1 MNGRGI
7 SSKSAFWL
15 FILLAVYVFVQTAW
29 WVFLMARLVDEKVD
43 LAQQL
48 GGDQALVDQIVAEE
62 VRRQVMVGLEG
73 VVFLVLIC
81 LGAWLIYR
89 ALIKTRE
96 LTFHQQNFLM
106 AVTHELKTPLAS
118 IKIYLDSLQSPKIPN
133 EKKVAILPKM
143 GEDLSRLQKL
153 VENILDA
160 GRFERSGY
168 RLNKSSFSL
177 SRLVKEALDMTE
189 KVPVHKPVALD
200 RSIEDGIEIFGDR
213 TALLRAIS
221 AVLENSLKYNN
232 EPEIHIEA
240 RLTKEEDRI
249 TLRISDNGVGLG
261 AGDVQAVFNRF
272 YRVGQ
277 ELQRQHSGTGLG
289 LYLCREIIRA
299 HGGEIAAQSA
309 GPGKGTTFTIT
320 MKANTHENNSSR

>member
-1 MNGRGI
+1 
-7 SSKSAFWL
+7 
-15 FILLAVYVFVQTAW
+15 
-29 WVFLMARLVDEKVD
+29 
-43 LAQQL
+43 
-48 GGDQALVDQIVAEE
+48 
-62 VRRQVMVGLEG
+62 MVGLEG

-118 IKIYLDSLQSPKIPN
+118 IKLYLDSLQSPKIPN
-133 EKKVAILPKM
+133 DKKVAILPKM
-143 GEDLSRLQKL
+143 GEDLGRLQKL

-168 RLNKSSFSL
+168 RLKKTSFSF
-177 SRLVKEALDMTE
+177 SRLVNDVLDTTD
-189 KVPVHKPVALD
+189 KVPSHKPLKIE
-200 RSIEDGIEIFGDR
+200 RSIQDGIEVFGDR
-213 TALLRAIS
+213 TALSRAIS

-232 EPEIHIEA
+232 EDEVRIDA
-240 RLTKEEDRI
+240 QLTKDNETI

-261 AGDVQAVFNRF
+261 AGDLKAVFNRF

-277 ELQRQHSGTGLG
+277 ELQREYSGTGLG

-299 HGGEIAAQSA
+299 HGGEITASSG
-309 GPGKGTTFTIT
+309 GPGKGTTFTVI
-320 MKANTHENNSSR
+320 MKANRHENDTPR